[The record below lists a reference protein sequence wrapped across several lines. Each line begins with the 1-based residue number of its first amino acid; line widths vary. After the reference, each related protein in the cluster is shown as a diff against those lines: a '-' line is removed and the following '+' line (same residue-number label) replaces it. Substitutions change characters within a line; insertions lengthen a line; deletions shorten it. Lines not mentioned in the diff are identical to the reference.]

1 MHSIGESFSK
11 AGQALQ
17 CLDVNKA
24 QCLKAVVDSK
34 RLVEWLR
41 STIKCKLR
49 HAGAS
54 GRIEFDREI
63 LDKTTPLPLSQ
74 VVSPAFVS
82 LPKIQQKFMCSTT
95 QENIAFRLYY
105 TY

>member
-1 MHSIGESFSK
+1 MQLSVEFKQKPLHRIGESFSK

-17 CLDVNKA
+17 CLDVNRA

-49 HAGAS
+49 HAGES
-54 GRIEFDREI
+54 GLIE
-63 LDKTTPLPLSQ
+63 
-74 VVSPAFVS
+74 S
-82 LPKIQQKFMCSTT
+82 LIRKH
-95 QENIAFRLYY
+95 
-105 TY
+105 